1 MVLQDYRIQVENL
14 TKIFE
19 TKRGLTVAVQDLNF
33 GVREKELVSLVG
45 PSGCGKSTTIR
56 MLNGIVKPTK
66 GKIIYSGVIY
76 ENGIKKEMLKKLGF
90 VFQSPNL
97 LPWLTVWKNLELPL
111 EIFKLKGKKWNDNIK
126 KLLNIVGLSEYAE
139 AYPNELSAGM
149 IQRIGVIRAM
159 VHKPEVLFMDEPFGE
174 LDEITREQLDMEIL
188 FIWKETEKTIIF
200 ITHNVEEA
208 ILLSSRV
215 IVMGTDPGRIIQEVK
230 IDLPRPRTLDML
242 TSQRFIEYEERVT
255 NLIGKIDLDKIK

>member
-1 MVLQDYRIQVENL
+1 LQDYRIQVEDL
-14 TKIFE
+14 AKVFE
-19 TKRGLTVAVQDLNF
+19 TKRGSIVAVQDLNF
-33 GVREKELVSLVG
+33 GIREKEFVSLVG
-45 PSGCGKSTTIR
+45 PSGCGKSTIIR

-76 ENGIKKEMLKKLGF
+76 ENGIKKDMLKKLGF

-97 LPWLTVWKNLELPL
+97 LPWLTVRKNLELPL
-111 EIFKLKGKKWNDNIK
+111 EIFKLKGRKWNDNIE
-126 KLLNIVGLSEYAE
+126 KLLNVVGLSEYAE
-139 AYPNELSAGM
+139 TYPNELSGGM
-149 IQRIGVIRAM
+149 QQRIGVIRAM

-174 LDEITREQLDMEIL
+174 LDEITREQLDMETL

-215 IVMGTDPGRIIQEVK
+215 IVMGTDPGRIIQEVE

>member
-1 MVLQDYRIQVENL
+1 MQDYRIQVEDL
-14 TKIFE
+14 AKVFE
-19 TKRGLTVAVQDLNF
+19 TKRGSIVAVQDLNF
-33 GVREKELVSLVG
+33 GIREKEFVSLVG
-45 PSGCGKSTTIR
+45 PSGCGKSTIIR

-76 ENGIKKEMLKKLGF
+76 ENGIKKDMLKKLGF
-90 VFQSPNL
+90 IFQSPNL
-97 LPWLTVWKNLELPL
+97 LPWLTVRKNLELPL
-111 EIFKLKGKKWNDNIK
+111 EIFKLKGRKWNDNIE

-139 AYPNELSAGM
+139 TYPNELSGGM
-149 IQRIGVIRAM
+149 QQRIGVIRAM

-174 LDEITREQLDMEIL
+174 LDEITREQLDMETL

-215 IVMGTDPGRIIQEVK
+215 IVMGTDPGRIIQEVE